1 MEPTTPRSPQ
11 EQPRP
16 DDDEQEDTQKLPV
29 PKARSKTSTLE
40 KNPPPTKDIVIIQ
53 PPREEGTDNAKEA
66 ISDIPYGSAH
76 TQNHS
81 EQANSDR
88 SDPLTEQAFPQ
99 KFDRQNGSS
108 LHHTAIEDIDTI
120 TINSILKERTTPAPK
135 ASIRKEQLSLHK
147 NTLRT
152 IDTQQIPEHVQE
164 TIDMQQT
171 PDVRLA
177 EHTPSDVLTL
187 PLPKQPQATV
197 IPTRKAL
204 LLISLLFIL
213 LLHALNVGPQ
223 LFSGS
228 QGWAAVLGGPVSSST
243 PDLLKNLQRQLQG
256 HATPGTQKQ
265 ALTPQQ
271 YIDLIVH
278 NMTLDQKLGQM
289 MIVQFTGPD
298 YSPALDT
305 VLAQYNVGAVLL
317 YYSNNNILNKTQ
329 LKKLDQQMQQGRNI
343 PLAIAID
350 QEGGQVDRLINL
362 DGPRPAAST
371 IGATNDPA
379 RARAAG
385 LQDAQDLS
393 AYGINLNLAP
403 VVDVTSVFNPQL
415 YMRTYGKDPTLVT
428 RMAAAYLQGLQQ
440 SGQVIGTL
448 KHFPGLGDVS
458 ADPHIGV
465 PRLTRSRSGLE
476 QIDWAPYRN
485 LIQQGNVH
493 AIMVTHEIVTALDST
508 VPSSLSS
515 KIVQGILRDELGFQ
529 GVIMTDSLTMQGVTD
544 YYTPSQAAALAVEA
558 GADLLMGA
566 RSPSEVATMIEG
578 IKQAISSGAI
588 SQQRIDDSVRR
599 ILLMKY
605 AMGLLPIPQQ

>member
-1 MEPTTPRSPQ
+1 MEPATPRSPQ

-16 DDDEQEDTQKLPV
+16 DDEQEDTQKLPV
-29 PKARSKTSTLE
+29 PRAKSKAGTLE
-40 KNPPPTKDIVIIQ
+40 KAPPPATDIVVIQ
-53 PPREEGTDNAKEA
+53 PLRDAGTDKETEA
-66 ISDIPYGSAH
+66 IPNITDGPQSSVQQASSDHA
-76 TQNHS
+76 
-81 EQANSDR
+81 
-88 SDPLTEQAFPQ
+88 DPITEQVFPPKLDQ
-99 KFDRQNGSS
+99 QHGSS
-108 LHHTAIEDIDTI
+108 PRHIAIEDIDTV
-120 TINSILKERTTPAPK
+120 TAMSVAKERAAPT
-135 ASIRKEQLSLHK
+135 SNVSTRREPLSLHK
-147 NTLRT
+147 NALRT
-152 IDTQQIPEHVQE
+152 IDTQQIPGHVRE
-164 TIDMQQT
+164 TIGAPKT
-171 PDVRLA
+171 IGVRVA
-177 EHTPSDVLTL
+177 EHTPPETPTL
-187 PLPKQPQATV
+187 PLPKLPQAT
-197 IPTRKAL
+197 IMPTKQAL

-213 LLHALNVGPQ
+213 LLHALNVGPE

-228 QGWAAVLGGPVSSST
+228 QGWASVLGGPASNDT
-243 PDLLKNLQRQLQG
+243 PDLLKNINKQLQSN
-256 HATPGTQKQ
+256 ATPGTQKK

-271 YIDLIVH
+271 YIDLIIH

-289 MIVQFTGPD
+289 MMVQFTGPD
-298 YSPALDT
+298 YSPALNT
-305 VLAQYNVGAVLL
+305 MLTQYDVGAVLL
-317 YYSNNNILNKTQ
+317 YYSNNNILNRTQ
-329 LKKLDQQMQQGRNI
+329 LKNLDQQMQQGRNI

-350 QEGGQVDRLINL
+350 QEGGQVDRLLNL

-393 AYGINLNLAP
+393 SYGINLNLAP

-428 RMAAAYLQGLQQ
+428 KMAAAYLQGLQQ

-458 ADPHIGV
+458 GDPHIGV
-465 PRLTRSRSGLE
+465 PHLTRSRSGLE

-485 LIQQGNVH
+485 LIKQGNVH
-493 AIMVTHEIVTALDST
+493 AIMVTHEIVTALDNT

-515 KIVQGILRDELGFQ
+515 KVVQGILRDELGFQ

-566 RSPSEVATMIEG
+566 RSPSELATMIEG
-578 IKQAISSGAI
+578 IKQATASGAI

>member
-1 MEPTTPRSPQ
+1 MEPATPRSPQ

-16 DDDEQEDTQKLPV
+16 DDEQEDTQKLPV
-29 PKARSKTSTLE
+29 PRAKSKTGTLE
-40 KNPPPTKDIVIIQ
+40 KAPPPATDIVALQ
-53 PPREEGTDNAKEA
+53 PPGDVVTDKETEA
-66 ISDIPYGSAH
+66 IPNITDSSNGPQSNIQQASSDHA
-76 TQNHS
+76 
-81 EQANSDR
+81 
-88 SDPLTEQAFPQ
+88 DPITDQVFPP
-99 KFDRQNGSS
+99 KLDHQNGSPPQRI
-108 LHHTAIEDIDTI
+108 AIEAIDTV
-120 TINSILKERTTPAPK
+120 TTRSMAKERAATAL
-135 ASIRKEQLSLHK
+135 SISTRREQLSLHK

-152 IDTQQIPEHVQE
+152 IDTQQILGSVREAVDIQKAVAVRVAERTLPE
-164 TIDMQQT
+164 T
-171 PDVRLA
+171 P
-177 EHTPSDVLTL
+177 TL
-187 PLPKQPQATV
+187 PLPKLPQATV
-197 IPTRKAL
+197 MPTKQAL
-204 LLISLLFIL
+204 LLISLLCIL
-213 LLHALNVGPQ
+213 LLHALNVGPE

-228 QGWAAVLGGPVSSST
+228 QGWASVLGGPVSNAT
-243 PDLLKNLQRQLQG
+243 PDLLKNVNKQLQG
-256 HATPGTQKQ
+256 NATPGTKKQ

-289 MIVQFTGPD
+289 MMVQFTGPD
-298 YSPALDT
+298 YSPALNT
-305 VLAQYNVGAVLL
+305 MLAQYNVGAVLL
-317 YYSNNNILNKTQ
+317 YYSNNNILNKMQ
-329 LKKLDQQMQQGRNI
+329 LKNLDQQMQQGRTI

-350 QEGGQVDRLINL
+350 QEGGQVDRLLNL

-393 AYGINLNLAP
+393 SYGINLNLAP

-415 YMRTYGKDPTLVT
+415 YMRTYGKDPALVT
-428 RMAAAYLQGLQQ
+428 KMAAAYLQGLQQ

-458 ADPHIGV
+458 GDPHIGV

-485 LIQQGNVH
+485 LIRQGNVH
-493 AIMVTHEIVTALDST
+493 AIMVTHEIVTALDNT

-566 RSPSEVATMIEG
+566 RSPSELTTMIEG
-578 IKQAISSGAI
+578 IKQAIASGAI

>member
-1 MEPTTPRSPQ
+1 MEPATPRSPQ

-16 DDDEQEDTQKLPV
+16 DDEQEDTQKLPV
-29 PKARSKTSTLE
+29 PRARSRTGTLE
-40 KNPPPTKDIVIIQ
+40 KNPPPTKDIVVIQ
-53 PPREEGTDNAKEA
+53 PLRAEGTDNAIEA
-66 ISDIPYGSAH
+66 IPDIKNKPDSIQSSLQQ
-76 TQNHS
+76 T
-81 EQANSDR
+81 NSDHN
-88 SDPLTEQAFPQ
+88 DPVTEQVFPQ
-99 KFDRQNGSS
+99 KFDHQNGS
-108 LHHTAIEDIDTI
+108 LPQRIAIENIDTI
-120 TINSILKERTTPAPK
+120 TIRSISKERATPTPK
-135 ASIRKEQLSLHK
+135 ASMRKEQLSLHK
-147 NTLRT
+147 NTLRI
-152 IDTQQIPEHVQE
+152 IDTQQIPEKLQE

-171 PDVRLA
+171 PDVHKA
-177 EHTPSDVLTL
+177 EHTPLDALAL

-197 IPTRKAL
+197 MPTKQAL
-204 LLISLLFIL
+204 LLTSLLFIL

-228 QGWAAVLGGPVSSST
+228 QGWAIVLAGPVSNSA
-243 PDLLKNLQRQLQG
+243 PNLLKNLERQLQG

-271 YIDLIVH
+271 YIDLIIH

-305 VLAQYNVGAVLL
+305 MLVQYNVGAVLL

-329 LKKLDQQMQQGRNI
+329 LKNLDQQMQQGRNI

-379 RARAAG
+379 RARAVG

-428 RMAAAYLQGLQQ
+428 KMANAYLQGLQQ

-515 KIVQGILRDELGFQ
+515 KVVQGILRDELGFQ